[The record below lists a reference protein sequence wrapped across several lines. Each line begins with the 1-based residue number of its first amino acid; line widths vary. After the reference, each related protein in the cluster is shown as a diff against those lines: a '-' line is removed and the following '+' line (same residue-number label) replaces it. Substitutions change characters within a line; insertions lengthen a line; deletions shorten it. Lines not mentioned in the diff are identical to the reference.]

1 MENAASGIFSHINP
15 NIFAHVHQGG
25 SKRSIGSVTQHPM
38 LSLTEKFRICLGT
51 GSSLWAPG
59 QQTPWVLLAAVL
71 GRPLP
76 NEQTRATATAFGGTC
91 FAPPPRQRKGEQR
104 GDQERKGGGGAPASV
119 ANQPTPPTSGPN
131 RERAAR
137 ITSRKAGSKHSRMGT
152 SPPPRLS
159 LNEVPSKKSSHRV
172 YTKYPICH
180 N

>member
-51 GSSLWAPG
+51 GSSLRAPG

-76 NEQTRATATAFGGTC
+76 NVQTRATATALEGP
-91 FAPPPRQRKGEQR
+91 ALPPPLPK
-104 GDQERKGGGGAPASV
+104 KGG
-119 ANQPTPPTSGPN
+119 
-131 RERAAR
+131 AAW
-137 ITSRKAGSKHSRMGT
+137 
-152 SPPPRLS
+152 
-159 LNEVPSKKSSHRV
+159 
-172 YTKYPICH
+172 
-180 N
+180 

>member
-51 GSSLWAPG
+51 GSSLRAPG

-91 FAPPPRQRKGEQR
+91 FAPPPPAKERGSSVVTRKER
-104 GDQERKGGGGAPASV
+104 GGAGAPASIV
-119 ANQPTPPTSGPN
+119 NHQRQVQT
-131 RERAAR
+131 
-137 ITSRKAGSKHSRMGT
+137 GSVWRG
-152 SPPPRLS
+152 
-159 LNEVPSKKSSHRV
+159 
-172 YTKYPICH
+172 
-180 N
+180 